1 VRGQPFGIV
10 GQKYAA
16 NQILTGCNWAPGI
29 GALVPDLP
37 ESEALSRIER
47 KESEGAE
54 KCLTSKP
61 GPDDPAP
68 WVGYPEI
75 SGWGPPQ
82 ELKRHRHFAGIGD
95 SIDERHRFARTD
107 AGRCLQSQTDLSI
120 LRRRLSGSSGPRA
133 PW

>member
-10 GQKYAA
+10 RQKYAA
-16 NQILTGCNWAPGI
+16 NQIFTGYNWAPCI

-37 ESEALSRIER
+37 EREALSRIQR

-54 KCLTSKP
+54 KRLTSKP

-75 SGWGPPQ
+75 SGRRPPQ
-82 ELKRHRHFAGIGD
+82 ELQGHRHLAGIGD
-95 SIDERHRFARTD
+95 NKDERHRFARTG
-107 AGRCLQSQTDLSI
+107 AGRCLQSQADLSI
-120 LRRRLSGSSGPRA
+120 LRRRLSGS
-133 PW
+133 